1 MILAKQCTRRDVE
14 RTFGDASDSICSIIE
29 LPFRSF
35 GLFAARP
42 PGSAP
47 CLAPAAPRTPAR
59 QRGAALFDAQKKRN
73 QIKRY

>member
-1 MILAKQCTRRDVE
+1 MILAKQCTRRGAE

-35 GLFAARP
+35 GLFAAPRRRKLARRRE
-42 PGSAP
+42 AP
-47 CLAPAAPRTPAR
+47 LPTC
-59 QRGAALFDAQKKRN
+59 KKRN